1 MTMLQIRLV
10 KCAVALVMMLM
21 LTACNSSL
29 IGGSSAVYYETS
41 AGDKIP
47 AVKIDAPDG
56 RTFYAVRLPAMSYQQ
71 TYSLQHDG
79 WVLPRM
85 YGARTYDE
93 HRMTTMPTF
102 ELLLKEKLLAS
113 DTDATSVIF
122 QAMDGEMKKLMDDSD
137 QIEQNYWT
145 TTLTPNKGRFWN
157 YVLGYNKST
166 NTCEYRIADQEEVK
180 DVILMK
186 DAALLTDTIRDQDY
200 RIGDGQKIQGELY
213 EAADGY
219 DYYVVTLRDSMYT
232 WSEAVSMERDGWV
245 MPRCERKTLEVAPT
259 VEGLLGNHPIHSS
272 MALTRQMKHLF
283 PVGMWTASAD
293 SEDEAFLLGSNFFAP
308 NTVGM
313 FIKNKRE
320 KKIGVVTLVKRIPA
334 QTDQH
339 YAISDAVYAQ
349 AKRVDGDNGSYY
361 IVDPS
366 GWLGT
371 KYEANE
377 LKKLEKDGW
386 HVMTLEEF
394 NDMLGLH
401 DDDAATPGIDW
412 PRFEHRL
419 FRSVLPAGHTFYA
432 TLENGDLIQVSPYF
446 HTYAHNEWGLSVHG
460 VINREAQVR
469 LIKEADSDAEVAPA
483 VTANDAQMYG
493 LKGHVYT
500 IKVSTYAAGQTEAG
514 YFESYPISTNV
525 LDVSFNKNGQVT
537 RDHQGNTYRYDKDGT
552 FRSGNHDYTKV
563 KRDKEGRIVSYDDS
577 QEIDDEGNYVDSYS
591 YDSKGRVIAVSH
603 SGWSENYEIV
613 YTYDKEGRLV
623 KESTTGTYEGGGEF
637 ERIREFQYEKF
648 DDEGNWT
655 ERYVICNSIEKDED
669 DAESSTSQEV
679 VYEKRDIKYFK

>member
-113 DTDATSVIF
+113 DTDATSVTF

-219 DYYVVTLRDSMYT
+219 DYYVVTLRDSMYS
-232 WSEAVSMERDGWV
+232 WSEAVSTERDGWV

-293 SEDEAFLLGSNFFAP
+293 SEDEAFLLGSNFFAT
-308 NTVGM
+308 NT
-313 FIKNKRE
+313 E
-320 KKIGVVTLVKRIPA
+320 
-334 QTDQH
+334 
-339 YAISDAVYAQ
+339 SC
-349 AKRVDGDNGSYY
+349 GS
-361 IVDPS
+361 S
-366 GWLGT
+366 S
-371 KYEANE
+371 A
-377 LKKLEKDGW
+377 
-386 HVMTLEEF
+386 
-394 NDMLGLH
+394 
-401 DDDAATPGIDW
+401 
-412 PRFEHRL
+412 R
-419 FRSVLPAGHTFYA
+419 
-432 TLENGDLIQVSPYF
+432 
-446 HTYAHNEWGLSVHG
+446 
-460 VINREAQVR
+460 
-469 LIKEADSDAEVAPA
+469 
-483 VTANDAQMYG
+483 
-493 LKGHVYT
+493 
-500 IKVSTYAAGQTEAG
+500 
-514 YFESYPISTNV
+514 
-525 LDVSFNKNGQVT
+525 T
-537 RDHQGNTYRYDKDGT
+537 R
-552 FRSGNHDYTKV
+552 
-563 KRDKEGRIVSYDDS
+563 
-577 QEIDDEGNYVDSYS
+577 
-591 YDSKGRVIAVSH
+591 
-603 SGWSENYEIV
+603 
-613 YTYDKEGRLV
+613 
-623 KESTTGTYEGGGEF
+623 
-637 ERIREFQYEKF
+637 
-648 DDEGNWT
+648 
-655 ERYVICNSIEKDED
+655 
-669 DAESSTSQEV
+669 
-679 VYEKRDIKYFK
+679 